1 MTIHSPDNR
10 PQQQP
15 KAQPRSRHSSNAT
28 VVNAVNAVQFRRRS
42 RRADAMAIASWS
54 SAAAAVALFLAAGG
68 ASRFTSPAEIV
79 TSFGVIAGL
88 VGTDLVLVMLVLAAR
103 IPAID
108 QAVGYDRAM
117 ALHRTLGKPALYLLL
132 GHAAL
137 LLIGYGMREGINPIA
152 EIFSLWGVPDMPLAF
167 LGLGLLIA
175 VVVTSLSKI
184 RRRYPYETW
193 HVIHL
198 LSYAAVLVA
207 VPHQLSLGGIFAA
220 GSIERVY
227 WLALYIFALGSIV
240 TFRIVEPVVSTLR
253 HRLTVERVAHVAPDV
268 VSIHF
273 SGNSL
278 QKLGSRGGQ
287 FFVWRFWTGK
297 TWGHSHPISLS
308 ALPTDHH
315 ARITIRTLGKGTARL
330 ATLPVGT
337 RVSIQG
343 PYGLFTDAART
354 APKLAIVAAGIGVTP
369 VRALLEHSRIAPG
382 EATILLRASTAN
394 ETYLWNEMA
403 TMATSRRAAFYTM
416 VGRRPKGI
424 STWMSEDEY
433 ARGVSLRS
441 IFSDLLQSDLYVCGP
456 TVWSD
461 LVVRDARALGLPS
474 HQIHTERFDW

>member
-1 MTIHSPDNR
+1 MTNHSPNNR
-10 PQQQP
+10 PQP
-15 KAQPRSRHSSNAT
+15 
-28 VVNAVNAVQFRRRS
+28 VNRRAVNSAAVNALQFKRRS
-42 RRADAMAIASWS
+42 RRADGMAVAAWS

-68 ASRFTSPAEIV
+68 ASRFNTAADIV
-79 TSFGVIAGL
+79 ISLGVIPGL
-88 VGTDLVLVMLVLAAR
+88 IGTDLVLVMLVLAAR

-108 QAVGYDRAM
+108 RAVGYDRAM

-132 GHAAL
+132 AHAFL
-137 LLIGYGMREGINPIA
+137 LLIGYGMREGINPVA
-152 EIFSLWGVPDMPLAF
+152 EIFSLWAVPDMPLAF
-167 LGLGLLIA
+167 LGLGLMIT

-184 RRRYPYETW
+184 RRLYPYETW

-198 LSYAAVLVA
+198 LSYVAVVVA
-207 VPHQLSLGGIFAA
+207 VPHQLSLGGILAA

-240 TFRIVEPVVSTLR
+240 TFRMIEPVVSSLR
-253 HRLTVERVAHVAPDV
+253 HQIRVSRVEQVAPDV

-273 SGNSL
+273 SGNGL

-308 ALPTDHH
+308 AVPTDHH
-315 ARITIRTLGKGTARL
+315 ARITIRTLGRGTARL
-330 ATLPVGT
+330 ASLPVGT

-369 VRALLEHSRIAPG
+369 VRALLEQSRLAPG
-382 EATILLRASTAN
+382 EATILLRASTEN
-394 ETYLWNEMA
+394 ETYLWNEMG
-403 TMATSRRAAFYTM
+403 TMAQSRRAAFYTM
-416 VGRRPKGI
+416 VGKRPKGI
-424 STWMSEDEY
+424 STWMSEDDY
-433 ARGVSLRS
+433 MRGVSLRS
-441 IFSDLLQSDLYVCGP
+441 SFPELLQSDLYVCGP
-456 TVWSD
+456 TAWTD
-461 LVVRDARALGLPS
+461 LVVRDAKALGLPS